1 MYLWGEKYKL
11 SILFGGSLVSALEV
25 DRARVQAQLFHLH
38 GKAWAQAQLQPV
50 LFSKFFCAQ
59 KSPNPKYGA
68 QKSPNPKY
76 EARALNNQARPTSS

>member
-50 LFSKFFCAQ
+50 LFSKFFVPKKAQ
-59 KSPNPKYGA
+59 TRSMEPKKA
-68 QKSPNPKY
+68 QTQSMKPEP
-76 EARALNNQARPTSS
+76 